1 MKILVTGSSG
11 YLGNILIPYLL
22 NNQIDVFG
30 IDLFHSNILSNE
42 KQFVCDI
49 TNLSLLEK
57 KIGLNTFDVIIHLAS
72 EIDFAK
78 KNQNELYVNN
88 INMTRNI
95 IYLGNK
101 LKIKTKLFY
110 LMVFCN
116 IYFLN
121 ECFCERVCQRSS

>member
-88 INMTRNI
+88 INMT
-95 IYLGNK
+95 
-101 LKIKTKLFY
+101 KI
-110 LMVFCN
+110 
-116 IYFLN
+116 
-121 ECFCERVCQRSS
+121 